1 MSLVSVILNLLRSD
15 RIMDSD
21 DDIPIASMT
30 AKLPPKPPAAPQPPA
45 APAAAK
51 KEEKKKSELPSKD
64 NMTKEEWKAYKKKL
78 KAIRDF
84 QKHGKAQEGQD
95 RD

>member
-1 MSLVSVILNLLRSD
+1 
-15 RIMDSD
+15 MDSD

-45 APAAAK
+45 APAAVK

-64 NMTKEEWKAYKKKL
+64 K
-78 KAIRDF
+78 
-84 QKHGKAQEGQD
+84 
-95 RD
+95 